1 MTLTLTIRN
10 VGGLDDGHPT
20 RFTFGEQG
28 GTIGRSPTC
37 DWTLPDPDKLISSK
51 HAEISCKDGDYV
63 LNDLSTNGTF
73 LNGAEERMTGPR
85 TIENGDVFRIGK
97 FEVAAS
103 IDAGVTAT
111 PFSQQQTQAPTA
123 APVAT
128 AEAPAPAPAEAK
140 REPELVGAGASAAEE
155 APPPAPAPAPARAPA
170 AERPRPAV
178 PLDAEGGDEDLVDY
192 SDEGWDAIA
201 EGNEVDWARGGFS
214 KDALAP
220 LPTVGGAA
228 DADQLAHTFLEAA
241 GLAPDSV
248 KSSSP
253 EIIARAGRL
262 MKRLVAGLVVM
273 VEARARAKS
282 QMGAEATSL
291 QFEGNNPIKFT
302 RTPEQ
307 ALIRL
312 LSPAERGFMDS
323 ERAVE
328 DAFYDLQLHQVATL
342 KAMQGAL
349 RSSLQRFSPGAIRR
363 RAEVKGFM
371 SRIFPAARDA
381 GLWQAYEK
389 EFGSVAQESDEV
401 FLEVFAKY
409 FRKAYEEQAR
419 KQAE

>member
-1 MTLTLTIRN
+1 MPLEA
-10 VGGLDDGHPT
+10 DS
-20 RFTFGEQG
+20 GE
-28 GTIGRSPTC
+28 
-37 DWTLPDPDKLISSK
+37 
-51 HAEISCKDGDYV
+51 
-63 LNDLSTNGTF
+63 
-73 LNGAEERMTGPR
+73 
-85 TIENGDVFRIGK
+85 
-97 FEVAAS
+97 
-103 IDAGVTAT
+103 
-111 PFSQQQTQAPTA
+111 
-123 APVAT
+123 
-128 AEAPAPAPAEAK
+128 
-140 REPELVGAGASAAEE
+140 
-155 APPPAPAPAPARAPA
+155 
-170 AERPRPAV
+170 
-178 PLDAEGGDEDLVDY
+178 EDLVDY

-214 KDALAP
+214 KDPLAP
-220 LPTVGGAA
+220 LPTVEAAGA
-228 DADQLAHTFLEAA
+228 DADQLAAAFLEAA
-241 GLAPDSV
+241 GLEPNSI

-307 ALIRL
+307 ALVRL

>member
-10 VGGLDDGHPT
+10 AGGIEDGRPTQLTLDE
-20 RFTFGEQG
+20 RA
-28 GTIGRSPTC
+28 GTIGRSSAC
-37 DWTLPDPDKLISSK
+37 DWSLPDPDKQISSK
-51 HAEISCKDGDYV
+51 HAEISYSGGDYV
-63 LNDLSTNGTF
+63 LNDVSTNGTF
-73 LNGAEERMTGPR
+73 LNGASERMGSPR
-85 TIENGDVFRIGK
+85 RIENGDVFRIGK
-97 FEVAAS
+97 FEIAAS
-103 IDAGVTAT
+103 IDAAVTAT
-111 PFSQQQTQAPTA
+111 PFQQAKTETPALVAEKPA
-123 APVAT
+123 A
-128 AEAPAPAPAEAK
+128 APAPAEVG
-140 REPELVGAGASAAEE
+140 REPELVGAGASLAND
-155 APPPAPAPAPARAPA
+155 APPPAAPAPTPPRAPD
-170 AERPRPAV
+170 RPRPAA
-178 PLDAEGGDEDLVDY
+178 AEAEAGEEDLVEY
-192 SDEGWDAIA
+192 SEEGWNAIA
-201 EGNEVDWARGGFS
+201 EGNEVDWKRGGFS
-214 KDALAP
+214 KEELKP

-228 DADQLAHTFLEAA
+228 GANADQLVASFLEAA
-241 GLAPDSV
+241 GLEANAV
-248 KSSSP
+248 KSESP

-307 ALIRL
+307 ALVRL

-323 ERAVE
+323 ERAIE

-371 SRIFPAARDA
+371 SRLFPAARDA